1 MLPVHR
7 RSTGIR
13 SFNENHTSHVI
24 DDQPQDIVKRSS
36 REERPKNGGF
46 PGNQTS
52 TSSQHVTMIAEDQQP
67 DFRHIQL
74 EVYWSMAARSAATRP
89 IYRS

>member
-13 SFNENHTSHVI
+13 SFKQPIKSHVI
-24 DDQPQDIVKRSS
+24 DDQPQDVVKRSS
-36 REERPKNGGF
+36 RKERLNNGGF

-52 TSSQHVTMIAEDQQP
+52 TSSQHVTMITEDQQP
-67 DFRHIQL
+67 DFRHIQH
-74 EVYWSMAARSAATRP
+74 VAYWSMVAHGTMTHP
-89 IYRS
+89 VYRG